1 MLSEAI
7 KNNAPSGAEFY
18 VKRDGYYYRY
28 DHYGELYYWSP
39 HRKEWIDLKKHFP
52 EEHELE
58 PIK

>member
-7 KNNAPSGAEFY
+7 KLNAPPGAEFY
-18 VKRDGYYYRY
+18 VRRDGYYYRY
-28 DHYGELYYWSP
+28 DHYEELYYWCP
-39 HRKEWIDLKKHFP
+39 TGKKWIELKKYFP